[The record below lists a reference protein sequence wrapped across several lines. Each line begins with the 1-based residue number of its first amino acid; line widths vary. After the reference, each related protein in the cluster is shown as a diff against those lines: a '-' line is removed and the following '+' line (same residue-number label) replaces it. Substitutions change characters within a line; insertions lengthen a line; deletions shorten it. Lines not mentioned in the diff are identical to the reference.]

1 MNSHFWWYLSRSA
14 GTVAWLLVLASCA
27 WGILLVTRLFRGY
40 DRPAWL
46 LDLHKWFGTLLLAA
60 TVLHLVA
67 LVGDNYSHFGPK
79 ELLIPFASSW
89 HPRGVALGVLA
100 MYMIAAIQITS
111 WAMKKLPKKF
121 WRAVHLSSYVSFILV
136 TWHAITT
143 GTDMT
148 SRLYGALTIMM
159 VTLAAALGAARL
171 VTLRTPTK
179 SPRLTQIPT
188 PSTTKEEDIVS
199 N

>member
-1 MNSHFWWYLSRSA
+1 M
-14 GTVAWLLVLASCA
+14 
-27 WGILLVTRLFRGY
+27 FRGY

-60 TVLHLVA
+60 TILHVVA
-67 LVGDNYSHFGPK
+67 LIG
-79 ELLIPFASSW
+79 EILIPFASSW
-89 HPRGVALGVLA
+89 QPRSVALGVVA

-111 WAMKKLPKKF
+111 WAMKKLPKRI
-121 WRAVHLSSYVSFILV
+121 WHAIHLSSYVAFILV
-136 TWHAITT
+136 TWHAITA

-179 SPRLTQIPT
+179 SPRLTQLPA
-188 PSTTKEEDIVS
+188 PDATKE
-199 N
+199 

>member
-1 MNSHFWWYLSRSA
+1 
-14 GTVAWLLVLASCA
+14 
-27 WGILLVTRLFRGY
+27 
-40 DRPAWL
+40 L
-46 LDLHKWFGTLLLAA
+46 LDLHKWFGTLLLAS
-60 TVLHLVA
+60 TILHVVA
-67 LVGDNYSHFGPK
+67 LIGDNYSQFGAK
-79 ELLIPFASSW
+79 EILIPFASSW

-100 MYMIAAIQITS
+100 MYMIAAIQVTS
-111 WAMKKLPKKF
+111 WAMKKLPKKL
-121 WRAVHLSSYVSFILV
+121 WHAVHLSSYVAFILV
-136 TWHAITT
+136 TWHAITA

-179 SPRLTQIPT
+179 SPRLTQVPVS
-188 PSTTKEEDIVS
+188 PQVKEEDIAS

>member
-1 MNSHFWWYLSRSA
+1 M
-14 GTVAWLLVLASCA
+14 LVLASCA

-60 TVLHLVA
+60 TILHVVA
-67 LVGDNYSHFGPK
+67 LIGDNYSQFGAK
-79 ELLIPFASSW
+79 EILIPFASSW
-89 HPRGVALGVLA
+89 QPRSVALGVVA

-111 WAMKKLPKKF
+111 WAMKKLPKRI
-121 WRAVHLSSYVSFILV
+121 WHAIHLSSYVAFILV
-136 TWHAITT
+136 TWHAMTA

-179 SPRLTQIPT
+179 SPRLTQLPA
-188 PSTTKEEDIVS
+188 PDATKE
-199 N
+199 